1 MTLASIEVGQLL
13 ELVWIA
19 PLAAV
24 AVSATFSSCVLG
36 ATRSSDARR
45 AGEPQK
51 SAVWLGVAVL
61 SAIAVAAEVGAGI
74 AVIVAG

>member
-1 MTLASIEVGQLL
+1 MTLSSIDIGQLL

-24 AVSATFSSCVLG
+24 AVSITFASCVLG

-45 AGEPQK
+45 AGEPQR
-51 SAVWLGVAVL
+51 SAVWLGVAFVAGL
-61 SAIAVAAEVGAGI
+61 AVAAEVAAGI
-74 AVIVAG
+74 SVIVAG